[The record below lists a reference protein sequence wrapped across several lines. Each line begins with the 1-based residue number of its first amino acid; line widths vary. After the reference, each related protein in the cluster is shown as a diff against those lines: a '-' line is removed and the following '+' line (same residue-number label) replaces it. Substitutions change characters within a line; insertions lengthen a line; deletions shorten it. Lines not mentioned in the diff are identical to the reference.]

1 MKSKYSLINVDPS
14 ARSPRV
20 ALVKPS
26 AAKAMAGVGRRG
38 MGDIKRHALAVADL
52 SLSTNVPDIRRVRG
66 FAPVDLEY
74 QVLAWPEL

>member
-1 MKSKYSLINVDPS
+1 MKSKHSLVSVHSS

-52 SLSTNVPDIRRVRG
+52 SLSADVPDIRRVRG
-66 FAPVDLEY
+66 FAPVGLEY
-74 QVLAWPEL
+74 QVLAWPKL

>member
-1 MKSKYSLINVDPS
+1 MKSKYSLLSAHSS
-14 ARSPRV
+14 ARSFRV

-26 AAKAMAGVGRRG
+26 AAKAMVGMGRRS

-52 SLSTNVPDIRRVRG
+52 SLSADVADIRRVRG
-66 FAPVDLEY
+66 FGPVDMEY